1 MNEKEEVQN
10 LISSALKRDRE
21 IQDGKGPSLVKEI
34 LDKREDNTPIYSKK
48 RNPLP
53 QWFSTAYRNKNL
65 PSWMLLIPC
74 NHEFIHLA
82 LVEEKNRPYSLLSAI
97 DIFRAMSAILLSVDY
112 PDISW
117 LSSGS
122 AEAVGIEL
130 SVRVGD
136 KLIHNTIPFY
146 NNESKRVPQLSEIPK
161 LSPLVR
167 LDFFKDVLKVD
178 EAGSGVVD
186 LFPENIKIFIC
197 SIIFWVQVF
206 KSNLETISKPSING
220 IDV

>member
-1 MNEKEEVQN
+1 
-10 LISSALKRDRE
+10 
-21 IQDGKGPSLVKEI
+21 
-34 LDKREDNTPIYSKK
+34 
-48 RNPLP
+48 
-53 QWFSTAYRNKNL
+53 
-65 PSWMLLIPC
+65 MLLIPC
-74 NHEFIHLA
+74 NYEFIHLA
-82 LVEEKNRPYSLLSAI
+82 QVEKESRPYSLFSAI
-97 DIFRAMSAILLSVDY
+97 DIFRAMSAILLSVDS
-112 PDISW
+112 PDISQ

-136 KLIHNTIPFY
+136 KLKHQTIRFY

-220 IDV
+220 SDV